1 MIQGNSLQ
9 AVILTAGKGT
19 RLAPLTH
26 MRSKAMLPIVGVP
39 MVERVMNQFTAS
51 GIEKFILVVNPQDRE
66 IVHYF
71 ERISQFSGEIQF
83 VQQVRQLGM
92 GHALLSARDYIEG
105 DFMLSSCDNLASV
118 KHIQGMLTIWQA
130 EADLSGLLSLMPVA
144 PEQVNSTGI
153 VAWDGEWVSGI
164 VEKPS
169 PTEAPSNISSLPL
182 YIFSRKILD
191 YLIEIRPSQRGEYEL
206 QYAIQKLI
214 EQHGRVCGV
223 LTNRRLTLTTREDY
237 LYINKHYL
245 SSAGYISRSF
255 LINWNPEI
263 RLIPPYYIGSGT
275 SIGDSSRIGPNVY
288 IECDCRIGRDVW
300 IKNAV
305 IQRGSIVPDKCEL
318 KNQIF
323 YDINKC

>member
-1 MIQGNSLQ
+1 MIQGNTLQ
-9 AVILTAGKGT
+9 VVILAAGKGT
-19 RLAPLTH
+19 RLAPLTQ

-39 MVERVMNQFTAS
+39 MVERVMDQFAAC

-71 ERISQFSGEIQF
+71 ERMSQFSGEIQF

-92 GHALLSARDYIEG
+92 GHALLCAMDYIEG
-105 DFMLSSCDNLASV
+105 DFMLSSCDNLVSV
-118 KHIQGMLTIWQA
+118 KHIQGMLSAWQT
-130 EADLSGLLSLMPVA
+130 EPDLSGLLSLMPVA

-153 VAWDGEWVSGI
+153 VAWDSEWVTGI

-182 YIFSRKILD
+182 YIFSGKILD

-214 EQHGRVCGV
+214 EQYGRVYGV
-223 LTNRRLTLTTREDY
+223 LTNRRLTLTTRADY
-237 LYINKHYL
+237 LNINKHYL
-245 SSAGYISRSF
+245 SSVGFISRSF
-255 LINWNPEI
+255 LNNWNSSM
-263 RLIPPYYIGSGT
+263 RLNPPYYIESGT
-275 SIGDSSRIGPNVY
+275 SIGDSSGIGPNVY
-288 IECDCRIGRDVW
+288 IECDCRIGRNVW

-305 IQRGSIVPDKCEL
+305 IQRGSIIPDKCEI

-323 YDINKC
+323 CDINKC